1 MSRYVSIGRMLIR
14 ALHFGVDECAVA
26 VEPPRTP
33 PATGWVWI
41 DVTAGPDDADEL
53 AVLAEELGLDALA
66 VRDTVQDVDL
76 PKVDDFG
83 SSVHVVL
90 HALGKE
96 RIETFELGCFLSEGC
111 LVTIHDQR
119 SPSIDALWD
128 GARRRPELAGGGTD
142 EALARLADVATR
154 RLVLV
159 LDVFEDRNEE
169 LIELALRADAGFLA
183 EITAVRADLAALR
196 RSVHPQREALDVLRR
211 STSPLVSGSG
221 RRRFSDVFDTASR
234 ASQGVDGAR
243 TALAETLDAYRG
255 AEARKATDVTKVLT
269 VYAAIMLPL
278 TLIVGYFGMNFA
290 DLPLLD
296 SRAGWIA
303 VTALMALVAVVSLG
317 VFVALGW
324 TRRPSGRTAGAL
336 LGRGLVEA
344 TRAPVQLVGA
354 VFEISTMP
362 LRSVAGTVARRPK
375 PNEPHKN

>member
-41 DVTAGPDDADEL
+41 DVTAGPDDLDEL
-53 AVLAEELGLDALA
+53 AV
-66 VRDTVQDVDL
+66 
-76 PKVDDFG
+76 
-83 SSVHVVL
+83 
-90 HALGKE
+90 
-96 RIETFELGCFLSEGC
+96 

-119 SPSIDALWD
+119 SPSIDALWE
-128 GARRRPELAGGGTD
+128 GVRCRPELAGGGAD

-154 RLVLV
+154 RLVSV

-211 STSPLVSGSG
+211 STSPLVSDSG

-234 ASQGVDGAR
+234 AAVGVDGAR

-317 VFVALGW
+317 VFVSLGW

-375 PNEPHKN
+375 SNEPHKN